1 MNKIALI
8 TGASSGFG
16 KATAIQLSKNGWK
29 LVLVARRI
37 ERLEQLKLEL
47 GESVLKCIQLDVCNQ
62 QDVLNVLTPWNG
74 KISLLVNNAGL
85 ALGLDPAW
93 SADLDDW
100 NTMIDT
106 NIKGL
111 TYVTRALLSG
121 MVEKQCG
128 HVINLGSI
136 AGSYNYPGGNCYG
149 ATKAF
154 VERFSMNLRADL
166 HGSGVRVTNIEP
178 GFSLTEFSK
187 VRFKGEDDKAE
198 KLYDNT
204 SPLTAEDIAESI
216 CWCANLPTHV
226 NINRLEIMPTCQ
238 SFGALPIA
246 KNENI
251 QDDSFN
257 P

>member
-1 MNKIALI
+1 MKKIALI

-16 KATAIQLSKNGWK
+16 KATAIKLAESGWQLI
-29 LVLVARRI
+29 LVARRF
-37 ERLEQLKLEL
+37 ERLTELQSEL
-47 GESVLKCIQLDVCNQ
+47 GDCVIDCLQLDVCDQNAVSKQ
-62 QDVLNVLTPWNG
+62 LKPYNG
-74 KISLLVNNAGL
+74 KVSLLINNAGL

-93 SADLDDW
+93 NADLNDW

-111 TYVTRALLSG
+111 TYVTRTLLSG
-121 MVEKQCG
+121 MVDNQCG

-154 VERFSMNLRADL
+154 VERFSMNLRSDL
-166 HGSGVRVTNIEP
+166 HGTNVRVTNIEP
-178 GFSLTEFSK
+178 GFALTEFSK
-187 VRFKGEDDKAE
+187 VRFKGNDDKAE

-204 SPLTAEDIAESI
+204 KPLMADDIAEAI
-216 CWCANLPTHV
+216 RWCANLPEHV

-238 SFGALPIA
+238 SFGALPIV
-246 KNENI
+246 N
-251 QDDSFN
+251 D
-257 P
+257 